1 MTVSFKQLLAAIVI
15 TGATVSLI
23 NTARNH
29 QQQQSSEVDKTLTSP
44 TSSSLY
50 HELYRP
56 GYHFSPPQYWMNDPN
71 GLLYANGKYHLYY
84 QYNPYSIKDEHL
96 SWGHAVSTDLVHWQN
111 LPVAIWEYN
120 NTMIFSGS
128 AIVDKNNTS
137 GLCTPSEY
145 ECILA
150 FYCAQTTVE
159 AQAIAYSVDNGASYK
174 QYAGN
179 PIIDIESNAFRDP
192 KVIWYEAGKKWI
204 MATVLAD
211 KYQIRFYEST
221 NLLNWTR
228 LSEFGPEGTT
238 EACWEDPDLYL
249 MTVENTGEKKWVLSH
264 SVGQHVQ
271 YFVGDF
277 NGTHFINS
285 NPKDMVLAIDQ
296 GIDFYAGVTYNNVP
310 DGRIL
315 MVAWASN
322 LGYIVPTTPWKGQT
336 TVVRELRLHKYAEGI
351 RIAQNPVEEF
361 ENIRY
366 FPTHYDDLHLL
377 EGETIIKLQGGQL
390 DIDVTFLLPT
400 SNATSAFG
408 IKVFAGKSQE
418 TVIGYDMTSGSLY
431 IDRRE
436 SGLKNFSCCFARRRD
451 AVMAPENGQIQF
463 RILVD
468 QNIIEVF
475 GNNGKVAMSALVYPD
490 PSQNQVLAYSVGG
503 NVTIATLDTYYMSS
517 IWAASD
523 DVEEE
528 GHLRKNPRVFLKLHH
543 I

>member
-1 MTVSFKQLLAAIVI
+1 MTISFGQAFAAIV
-15 TGATVSLI
+15 TTVTTVSLI
-23 NTARNH
+23 VAHLERGSTNSIEINEEPR
-29 QQQQSSEVDKTLTSP
+29 
-44 TSSSLY
+44 SSLY
-50 HELYRP
+50 KELYRP
-56 GYHFSPPQYWMNDPN
+56 GYHFSPPENWMNDPN
-71 GLLYANGKYHLYY
+71 GLLYANGQYHLYF
-84 QYNPYSIKDEHL
+84 QYNPYSIRDEHL
-96 SWGHAVSTDLVHWQN
+96 SWGHAVSTDLVHWVN
-111 LPVAIWEYN
+111 RPVAIWEYN

-159 AQAIAYSVDNGASYK
+159 SQAIAISSDNGASYT
-174 QYAGN
+174 QYKGN
-179 PIIDIESNAFRDP
+179 PIIDINSNAFRDP
-192 KVIWYEAGKKWI
+192 KVVWYEAGKRWI

-211 KYQIRFYEST
+211 RHQIRFYEST
-221 NLLNWTR
+221 NLLDWTV

-249 MTVENTGEKKWVLSH
+249 MTVENTGEQRWVLSH
-264 SVGQHVQ
+264 SVGNHVQ

-285 NPKDMVLAIDQ
+285 NPKDLVLSIDQ

-336 TVVRELRLHKYAEGI
+336 TVVRALRLYKYPEGI
-351 RIAQNPVEEF
+351 RIVQNPVEEL

-366 FPTHYDDLHLL
+366 FPTHSDDLHIL
-377 EGETIIKLQGGQL
+377 EGETILNLQGGQL
-390 DIDVTFLLPT
+390 DIDVTFLVP
-400 SNATSAFG
+400 SNGSKTSAFG
-408 IKVFAGKSQE
+408 IKVFAGKYQE
-418 TVIGYDMTSGSLY
+418 TVIGYDMNLRSLY
-431 IDRRE
+431 IDRRN
-436 SGLKNFSCCFARRRD
+436 SGLKNFSSIFARRRD
-451 AVMAPENGQIQF
+451 ALLEPENGQVQI

-468 QNIIEVF
+468 QNIVEVF
-475 GNNGKVAMSALVYPD
+475 GNNGKVAMSALIYPD
-490 PSQNQVLAYSVGG
+490 PAQNQVLAYSVGG
-503 NVTIATLDTYYMSS
+503 DVTIATLDTYFMSS
-517 IWAASD
+517 IWPQSQNED
-523 DVEEE
+523 FSS
-528 GHLRKNPRVFLKLHH
+528 KTPRDFLKLHH